1 MKNVNVGIIG
11 AGLGLRCI
19 FPKFK
24 DIANVNVAGILAS
37 SYSHTLEIAGRYKL
51 PNACRS
57 VEEMCEIPGI
67 DLICVA
73 SPTKYHFEQAS
84 YVIESNIH
92 ILCEKPLCLNF
103 GQTQRLVK
111 LFEGT
116 EKICLIDL
124 ELRFNPYFKK
134 VKDLVNCTLGRIYF
148 IQMHFQSS
156 LYRDDSIK
164 NTWNLD
170 GSMGGGIRLAI
181 FPHLLDLLFFW
192 LGDKECIS
200 LKGFM
205 SSLNASDKI
214 SDFCSAGLSFENDIS
229 VHLSASAV
237 GFGDK
242 AFSIII
248 MGENGTVTFD
258 LDKKLFF
265 NNNAVCVGVPDY
277 YNESESIFRS
287 SFGCYARSIIDA
299 IRHDKMDASFTTGK
313 EILRLHR
320 LLDDIR
326 LSANSGREIV
336 YRQSEKKLF

>member
-1 MKNVNVGIIG
+1 MKNINVGIIG

-19 FPKFK
+19 FPKFR
-24 DIANVNVAGILAS
+24 DIANVNIAGILAS
-37 SYSHTLEIAGRYKL
+37 NYSHTLEIADRYKL
-51 PNACRS
+51 SNACKS
-57 VEEMCEIPGI
+57 VEEMCAMPGI

-84 YVIESNIH
+84 YVIANNIH
-92 ILCEKPLCLNF
+92 MLCEKPLCLNF
-103 GQTQRLVK
+103 GQTQRLID

-116 EKICLIDL
+116 EKLCLIDL

-134 VKDLVNCTLGRIYF
+134 VKELIECTLGRIYF
-148 IQMHFQSS
+148 IQVHFQSS

-181 FPHLLDLLFFW
+181 FPHLLDLLLFW
-192 LGDKECIS
+192 LGDKQCIS

-205 SSLNASDKI
+205 SSLDASNKT
-214 SDFCSAGLSFENDIS
+214 SDFCSADLCFENDIS

-248 MGENGTVTFD
+248 MGEKGVATFD
-258 LDKKLFF
+258 LDKKLLF
-265 NNNAVCVGVPDY
+265 NSDAVCVDIPDY

-299 IRHDKMDASFTTGK
+299 IRNDKRNTSFTTG
-313 EILRLHR
+313 EEMLRLHR
-320 LLDDIR
+320 LLEDVQ
-326 LSANSGREIV
+326 LSADSGREIV
-336 YRQSEKKLF
+336 YRQAEKNLF